1 MLLIIDIMLYIAYT
15 EYPESSRFVINSCSA
30 NKLLMNS
37 YKKKMVPQKLFFLG
51 SRIYSPRCADILSKN
66 LVIALLEL
74 STKILIFL
82 LRIREF

>member
-37 YKKKMVPQKLFFLG
+37 YKKNGTSKIIF
-51 SRIYSPRCADILSKN
+51 PRFEN
-66 LVIALLEL
+66 
-74 STKILIFL
+74 IFPTVC
-82 LRIREF
+82 